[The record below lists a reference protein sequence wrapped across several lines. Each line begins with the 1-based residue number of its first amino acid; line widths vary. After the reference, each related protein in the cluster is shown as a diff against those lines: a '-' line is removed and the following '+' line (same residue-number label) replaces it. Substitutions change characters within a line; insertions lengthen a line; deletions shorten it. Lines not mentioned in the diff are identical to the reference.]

1 MDVVDDDDEENGNGN
16 DNDMLTIEN
25 EYSLKSEFI
34 HSTCSKSYKL
44 IWPISYT

>member
-1 MDVVDDDDEENGNGN
+1 MHVVDDDDDEENGN

>member
-1 MDVVDDDDEENGNGN
+1 MDVIDDDDEENGNGN

-34 HSTCSKSYKL
+34 HSTCSKSYEL